1 MGILTDS
8 TPLEEPKNPDTCAV
22 FALYQHIADQDQVA
36 EMRAQYLAGGYG
48 FGHAKKALLD
58 AVLER
63 FAAPRARFAHY
74 MEHPNEID
82 EALSVGAAKARLVAQ
97 GVLDRV
103 REKLGY

>member
-1 MGILTDS
+1 
-8 TPLEEPKNPDTCAV
+8 
-22 FALYQHIADQDQVA
+22 
-36 EMRAQYLAGGYG
+36 
-48 FGHAKKALLD
+48 
-58 AVLER
+58 
-63 FAAPRARFAHY
+63 